1 VKHAKNAEKA
11 LQERIKELN
20 CLYGMARL
28 AERHHD
34 SMEDFLKRLVVF
46 LSPSW
51 QYGDIACAHIVFRG
65 RTFASRK
72 FRRTK
77 WRQSAPIRVC
87 GKPVGEV
94 TIVYKEERPS
104 ADEGPFLKEERA
116 LLEGVAQRIG
126 EIAVRIMAEQELQ
139 ENNKQLLLERKAL
152 QEANAALRAVLAG
165 IEDEK
170 KRIYENMQV
179 NIEKGIMPILLA
191 LTPVVEKSKRRY
203 LDILKTSLEEITAPF
218 TSQVLT
224 HLRALTP
231 TEVNICNMIRNGMR
245 TKEIAQLR
253 GVSTAT
259 INRHREHIRRKLNI
273 TNRQVNLAS
282 YLQSLVTVGP

>member
-1 VKHAKNAEKA
+1 MKHAKNAEKA

-34 SMEDFLKRLVVF
+34 SMEDFLKCLVVF
-46 LSPSW
+46 LPPSW

-116 LLEGVAQRIG
+116 LLEGVAQR
-126 EIAVRIMAEQELQ
+126 
-139 ENNKQLLLERKAL
+139 RKTI
-152 QEANAALRAVLAG
+152 NSFYWKG
-165 IEDEK
+165 
-170 KRIYENMQV
+170 KRCR
-179 NIEKGIMPILLA
+179 
-191 LTPVVEKSKRRY
+191 KRMRPCGRF
-203 LDILKTSLEEITAPF
+203 LPGS
-218 TSQVLT
+218 
-224 HLRALTP
+224 
-231 TEVNICNMIRNGMR
+231 R
-245 TKEIAQLR
+245 TKKNGFMKICR
-253 GVSTAT
+253 
-259 INRHREHIRRKLNI
+259 
-273 TNRQVNLAS
+273 
-282 YLQSLVTVGP
+282 